1 MVVEELITKLGID
14 WKLLIAQIVN
24 FGLLLFLLYRF
35 VYGPMI
41 KFLDTRSRKI
51 AEGILNA
58 EEMEKIKQEIKERG
72 KEIEQKAQEKANEL
86 LKKSKELAE
95 KEHNQVILEAQD
107 KVKKVIAE
115 AKANIVNEK
124 ELAIAEVKAELGVL
138 VLMATKKVLGEKI
151 DAGIDKNIIEES
163 INKLK

>member
-138 VLMATKKVLGEKI
+138 VL

>member
-1 MVVEELITKLGID
+1 VEELITKLGID

>member
-1 MVVEELITKLGID
+1 MEELITKLGID

>member
-1 MVVEELITKLGID
+1 VEELITKLGID

-41 KFLDTRSRKI
+41 KFLDARSRKI

-124 ELAIAEVKAELGVL
+124 ELAIFEAKAELGVL

>member
-1 MVVEELITKLGID
+1 LVVEELITKLGID